1 VAYCRRGAE
10 GRKIP
15 MKVGVFFPGSPPTVG
30 GGHTFE
36 QEVLRSLLEL
46 SMESAHEFFLYFG
59 MEYADTSQ
67 PLPATKNL
75 QSKWLDLRDYVSARR
90 MFLLK
95 TAQKFRFIR
104 RWVIAPKILQL
115 SAQKDHAQLMWFPTP
130 VSLPVEIP
138 YIATMYDIQ
147 HRLQPWFPE
156 VSQKGVWDFRED
168 YFSSYLRRAT
178 YIITPNQ
185 TGQDELTF
193 FYQIPSEHF
202 RQLPHFVPRITQLPS
217 QNEISSILKKY
228 GISSPYLF
236 YPAQFWAHKNH
247 VNLLKALN
255 ILREQYKIDLDL
267 VLTGYDKGNLQYV
280 KSVVERLHLQEHI
293 YFLDF
298 VPRQDLIVLYAGAF
312 ALTYVTYFG
321 PENLPPL
328 EAFACGCPVIASD
341 VPGAAEQF
349 GGAVLR
355 VNPSQPGEIA
365 SAVKKLHE
373 DGQLRAIMIEKG
385 LARAQ
390 GFNSCDYVRAV
401 FKMIDEFESI
411 RINWE

>member
-1 VAYCRRGAE
+1 
-10 GRKIP
+10 
-15 MKVGVFFPGSPPTVG
+15 MKVGVYFPGVPPTVG
-30 GGHTFE
+30 GGYTFE
-36 QEVLRSLLEL
+36 QEILRSLLEL
-46 SMESAHEFFLYFG
+46 SEKSAHDFVLYF
-59 MEYADTSQ
+59 DTANTDITQS
-67 PLPATKNL
+67 LPETKNL
-75 QSKWLDLRDYVSARR
+75 HSKWLDVREYVSAGR

-95 TAQKFRFIR
+95 ASQKFRFMR
-104 RWVIAPKILQL
+104 GWVIAPKILQL
-115 SAQKDHAQLMWFPTP
+115 AAQKDHAQLMWFPTP
-130 VSLPVEIP
+130 ISLPVEIP

-156 VSQKGVWDFRED
+156 VSQKGQWDYRENF
-168 YFSSYLRRAT
+168 FSSYLRRAT
-178 YIITPNQ
+178 YIITPNR
-185 TGQDELTF
+185 TGQDELSF

-202 RQLPHFVPRITQLPS
+202 RRLPHFTPRIAELPS
-217 QNEISSILKKY
+217 QNEVSSILKKY
-228 GISSPYLF
+228 GFSSPYLF

-247 VNLLKALN
+247 VNLLKALS

-280 KSVVERLHLQEHI
+280 KSMVERFHLQEYVH
-293 YFLDF
+293 FLNF
-298 VPRQDLIVLYAGAF
+298 VPRQDLIALYTGAF

-349 GGAVLR
+349 GDAVLR
-355 VNPSQPGEIA
+355 VNPSQPSEIA
-365 SAVKKLHE
+365 LAVKKLYE

-385 LARAQ
+385 TARAHT
-390 GFNSCDYVRAV
+390 FDSCDYVSAV
-401 FKMIDEFESI
+401 FRIVDEFESI